1 MWLFHVLSIV
11 IFDQTT
17 LFEALKLYIENQLK
31 INNHKLCQCTKS
43 INYRQHD
50 IYSQWLK
57 SSPFNYSL
65 KDPFNMW
72 TMCLFINLNQL
83 LVHDNYI
90 VVAAA
95 VELHYIAKWLDQYLE
110 YQVFDAI
117 LTLHQHHC
125 PISQIFCWYR
135 KRIGKMHIS
144 ESITVDGLIWFFHLL
159 IMILSLIC
167 ISLVHC
173 FENEEKIY
181 AKIAYPEENTNYGDF
196 GYFIAHFGSHKYIH
210 CMTFR
215 HYMKWQHQAT

>member
-117 LTLHQHHC
+117 LTLHQQAIFARYHRFFVDIQNVLEKC
-125 PISQIFCWYR
+125 TFQSQ
-135 KRIGKMHIS
+135 S
-144 ESITVDGLIWFFHLL
+144 LLTV
-159 IMILSLIC
+159 
-167 ISLVHC
+167 
-173 FENEEKIY
+173 
-181 AKIAYPEENTNYGDF
+181 
-196 GYFIAHFGSHKYIH
+196 
-210 CMTFR
+210 
-215 HYMKWQHQAT
+215 